1 MAGDEPNESAGSS
14 DVGLV
19 EQLRVNLIL
28 EHHEDDALLADLI
41 RAATSYACSYQHL
54 PDGHYDT
61 ALMSASSRQGVVML
75 ASHLYE
81 SRDGSTG
88 GVWNDK
94 PDAARA
100 VWGSVHRLLILDR
113 NWKI

>member
-1 MAGDEPNESAGSS
+1 MSDTQPPGDAEAS
-14 DVGLV
+14 LV

-28 EHHEDDALLADLI
+28 EHHEDDVLLAELI
-41 RAATSYACSYQHL
+41 AAATSYASAFQHL

-61 ALMSASSRQGVVML
+61 QPMSASNRQGVIML
-75 ASHLYE
+75 ASHMYE

-100 VWGSVHRLLILDR
+100 VWESVHRLLILDR

>member
-1 MAGDEPNESAGSS
+1 MSDTQPPGDAEAS
-14 DVGLV
+14 LV

-28 EHHEDDALLADLI
+28 EHHEDDVLLAELI
-41 RAATSYACSYQHL
+41 AAATSYASAFQHL

-61 ALMSASSRQGVVML
+61 QPMSASTRQGVIML
-75 ASHLYE
+75 ASHMYE

-100 VWGSVHRLLILDR
+100 VWESVHRLLVMDR
-113 NWKI
+113 HWKI

>member
-1 MAGDEPNESAGSS
+1 MSDTEPLGDAEASLA
-14 DVGLV
+14 
-19 EQLRVNLIL
+19 EQLKVNLIL
-28 EHHEDDALLADLI
+28 EHHEDDVLLAELI
-41 RAATSYACSYQHL
+41 AAATYYACAFQHL

-61 ALMSASSRQGVVML
+61 QPMSASTRRGVIML
-75 ASHLYE
+75 ASHMYE

-100 VWGSVHRLLILDR
+100 VWESVHRLLVMDR
-113 NWKI
+113 HWKI

>member
-1 MAGDEPNESAGSS
+1 MSDTETSDPADGD
-14 DVGLV
+14 LV

-28 EHHEDDALLADLI
+28 DHHEDDGLLAELLT
-41 RAATSYACSYQHL
+41 AATSYACGFQHL

-61 ALMSASSRQGVVML
+61 EAMSASTRQGIVML

-100 VWGSVHRLLILDR
+100 TWESVHRLLILDR
-113 NWKI
+113 HWKI

>member
-1 MAGDEPNESAGSS
+1 
-14 DVGLV
+14 
-19 EQLRVNLIL
+19 
-28 EHHEDDALLADLI
+28 
-41 RAATSYACSYQHL
+41 
-54 PDGHYDT
+54 
-61 ALMSASSRQGVVML
+61 ML

-94 PDAARA
+94 PDAERA
-100 VWGSVHRLLILDR
+100 VWESVHRLLILDR

>member
-1 MAGDEPNESAGSS
+1 MSDTEPLGDAEASLA
-14 DVGLV
+14 
-19 EQLRVNLIL
+19 EQLKVNLIL
-28 EHHEDDALLADLI
+28 EHHEDDVLLAELI
-41 RAATSYACSYQHL
+41 AAATSYACAFQHL

-61 ALMSASSRQGVVML
+61 QPMSASTRRGVIML
-75 ASHLYE
+75 ASHMYE

-100 VWGSVHRLLILDR
+100 VWESVHRLLVMDR
-113 NWKI
+113 HWKI